1 MATLNYAFKE
11 ISCKIVYYGCG
22 LCGKTTNL
30 QHVHKTVPGKF
41 RGELVSLATEQ
52 DRTLFFDFLPLDLGE
67 VKGFKTKFQL
77 YTVPGQVYYN
87 ATRKLVLRGVDGIV
101 FVADSQRDRLQEN
114 IESFENLKA
123 NLTEYG
129 YRLQTGPDDDE
140 GIPWV
145 LQLNKR
151 DMPQI
156 CTREE
161 LMESL
166 QPFDPQVVPVV
177 DSVAVTGVGVKETL
191 KGISSLV
198 IQKLNTGRGA
208 LASPSKPATPVPGPS
223 AAPARP
229 ATPSPVPEPAAPSDD
244 EYEPME
250 EEEEGVEVVS
260 ALPPKAT
267 PTPAAP
273 ERKSPTPPPV
283 AAEPAAA
290 HAAHHPKTATPEAP
304 SLLISQD
311 CVALGRGSRTGKGAL
326 TLSKIE
332 GTDDYQLTGSLKF
345 MGMFTRSVSKRL
357 ISQGAQGR
365 SLDGTTRE
373 FVSFVTAAGQDGPE
387 MEVLAL
393 NEAEKALFVRYNG
406 FGGEICVMPPNYESM
421 PV

>member
-1 MATLNYAFKE
+1 
-11 ISCKIVYYGCG
+11 
-22 LCGKTTNL
+22 
-30 QHVHKTVPGKF
+30 
-41 RGELVSLATEQ
+41 
-52 DRTLFFDFLPLDLGE
+52 

-101 FVADSQRDRLQEN
+101 FVADSQKDRLQEN

-161 LMESL
+161 LMDSL

-208 LASPSKPATPVPGPS
+208 LAAGPAKTVAPVAGS
-223 AAPARP
+223 AAPSR
-229 ATPSPVPEPAAPSDD
+229 PSPAPPTPEPSAPSDD

-250 EEEEGVEVVS
+250 EEEEASE
-260 ALPPKAT
+260 ALPPKAAPAVAAPAPPT
-267 PTPAAP
+267 PTPT
-273 ERKSPTPPPV
+273 PTPPP
-283 AAEPAAA
+283 AAA
-290 HAAHHPKTATPEAP
+290 PASHHPKTATPEAP

-311 CVALGRGSRTGKGAL
+311 CVAHWRGSRTGKGTL

-345 MGMFTRSVSKRL
+345 MGMFSRSVSKRL
-357 ISQGAQGR
+357 ITQGAQGR
-365 SLDGTTRE
+365 TLDDTTRE
-373 FVSFVTAAGQDGPE
+373 FVSFVTAAGQDGPD

-406 FGGEICVMPPNYESM
+406 FGGEVCLLPPNRESM
-421 PV
+421 PS

>member
-101 FVADSQRDRLQEN
+101 FVADSQKDRLQEN
-114 IESFENLKA
+114 IESFENLKQ

-129 YRLQTGPDDDE
+129 YRLQTAVGDDE

-161 LMESL
+161 LVASL
-166 QPFDPQVVPVV
+166 QPFDVSVVPIV
-177 DSVAVTGVGVKETL
+177 DTVAVTGQGVKETL

-208 LASPSKPATPVPGPS
+208 LASGTPKS
-223 AAPARP
+223 AG
-229 ATPSPVPEPAAPSDD
+229 ATPSSTSATPAPPPPPEPADDD
-244 EYEPME
+244 EYESVRE
-250 EEEEGVEVVS
+250 EDLTEEALERS
-260 ALPPKAT
+260 AKKPAPRV
-267 PTPAAP
+267 PTPA
-273 ERKSPTPPPV
+273 PPPAPV
-283 AAEPAAA
+283 PAQAPVH
-290 HAAHHPKTATPEAP
+290 HAPPPPAPEAP
-304 SLLISQD
+304 PLLITQE
-311 CVALGRGSRTGKGAL
+311 CNALWRGSWTGTGVL

-332 GTDDYQLTGSLKF
+332 GTDEYQLTGSAKF
-345 MGMFTRSVSKRL
+345 MGMFTRSISKRL
-357 ISQGAQGR
+357 IAQGSQG
-365 SLDGTTRE
+365 RE
-373 FVSFVTAAGQDGPE
+373 YEGEHRPFLTFVSAAGQEGPE
-387 MEVLAL
+387 MELLVL
-393 NEAEKALFVRYNG
+393 NEHQKALFVRYNG
-406 FGGEICVMPPNYESM
+406 FAGEVSILPTGRKQMP
-421 PV
+421 